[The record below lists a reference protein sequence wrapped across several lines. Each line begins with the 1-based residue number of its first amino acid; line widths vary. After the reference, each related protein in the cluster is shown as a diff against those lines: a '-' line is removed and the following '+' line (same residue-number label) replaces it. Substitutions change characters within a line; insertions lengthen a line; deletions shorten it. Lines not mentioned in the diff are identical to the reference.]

1 MDICF
6 VLFLRNLFNNE
17 AIKNLHFNVLKE
29 GQTVKQGPLF
39 RSLLKEK
46 SKVSVFFLLITY
58 SWTQWQGAKLI
69 SNASHLN
76 LLFGREGAVCP
87 GIQAVFAPGV
97 NSQHHI
103 IILEKLDTLRQPHS

>member
-1 MDICF
+1 M
-6 VLFLRNLFNNE
+6 
-17 AIKNLHFNVLKE
+17 
-29 GQTVKQGPLF
+29 KQGPLF

-58 SWTQWQGAKLI
+58 SWAQWQGAKLI
-69 SNASHLN
+69 PNASHLN

-87 GIQAVFAPGV
+87 RSRAVFAPGG

-103 IILEKLDTLRQPHS
+103 KILGKSDTLRQSHS